1 MIIGRHQAME
11 KMCGERKKE
20 ARAEQRL
27 GNGTLGCW
35 AVWLEAGLQKLVLKM
50 GNIMGEGVVACSP
63 PSTTIL
69 WIRKARR
76 HRLIQVRESFL

>member
-35 AVWLEAGLQKLVLKM
+35 AVWLEASLQKLVLKM
-50 GNIMGEGVVACSP
+50 GNIMGEGDSGLQSYKYYNIVD
-63 PSTTIL
+63 
-69 WIRKARR
+69 
-76 HRLIQVRESFL
+76 